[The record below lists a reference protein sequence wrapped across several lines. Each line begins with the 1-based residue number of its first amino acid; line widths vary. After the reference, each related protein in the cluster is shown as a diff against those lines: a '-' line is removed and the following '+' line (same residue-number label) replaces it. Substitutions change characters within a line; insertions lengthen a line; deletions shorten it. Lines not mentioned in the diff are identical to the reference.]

1 MSDMFIDNDRIR
13 SMGYEVKVQNNTSGS
28 GRHIMDYLKKIVPK
42 MFQVILDIYKMD
54 HTLGHGRTNVWE
66 R

>member
-42 MFQVILDIYKMD
+42 MFQVTHVMYRVVKATKLWK
-54 HTLGHGRTNVWE
+54 L
-66 R
+66 